1 MYLVLLH
8 FSSKPATAVNPLFLI
23 GWLLLCLPTLNSIS
37 NPFYHKLYLNMSL
50 SPPSGIHVE
59 SSDLN
64 PVEIESILVTT
75 TDVLPAPP
83 TGIFV
88 VSSDLNP
95 EPPETIIVVSG

>member
-1 MYLVLLH
+1 
-8 FSSKPATAVNPLFLI
+8 
-23 GWLLLCLPTLNSIS
+23 
-37 NPFYHKLYLNMSL
+37 MSL